1 MKMKEILCYRN
12 NKMVLRVRCIL
23 NEDHLSLM
31 IKNKMIFYM
40 SEDLKS
46 TEFIFLDN
54 FDKVVINDDLYSNVL
69 EILYKESEK
78 L

>member
-1 MKMKEILCYRN
+1 MKTKEILCYRN
-12 NKMVLRVRCIL
+12 NKLVFTVKCIL
-23 NEDHLSLM
+23 REDHLSLM

-54 FDKVVINDDLYSNVL
+54 FDKVVINDDLFSNVL

-78 L
+78 